1 MKRRKEVA
9 RSNRCIILFL
19 NPNGHAINQ
28 LKEGL
33 TEMDANRALKCR
45 ASIQW
50 SVAACERKQSQ
61 KKRLRTCHG
70 RCANGMQPF
79 ICLLNSSIQWI
90 ATVSGDE
97 WANEN
102 RIIHSLARSL
112 SRWLLAVATAPPPP
126 SLAGEW
132 WQRAANRIGEKG
144 DCESTKQLFH
154 LHSFISLPYHSN
166 IHSIHPFI
174 LPFVLTI
181 NSYQSLGDWL
191 VGWKEGRR
199 GAGEGE

>member
-9 RSNRCIILFL
+9 RSNRCIIPFL

-70 RCANGMQPF
+70 RAANGMQPF

-102 RIIHSLARSL
+102 RIIHSLARSGVG
-112 SRWLLAVATAPPPP
+112 WLLLLLLHRRRWQASGGRGRRIESAKKATANRP
-126 SLAGEW
+126 S
-132 WQRAANRIGEKG
+132 NCFI
-144 DCESTKQLFH
+144 FI
-154 LHSFISLPYHSN
+154 HSFHCHIIPTFIPFTHSSF
-166 IHSIHPFI
+166 HS
-174 LPFVLTI
+174 
-181 NSYQSLGDWL
+181 Y
-191 VGWKEGRR
+191 
-199 GAGEGE
+199 